1 MVTIKQLRT
10 RRQELASFEGNLSKG
25 EREQLAT
32 IARFL
37 NEYDSH
43 AWKRENSI
51 ARRTAE
57 NIVKVFEAPTLSA
70 THQNKYNMAGKIARE
85 LGRLLAPRVYSGVH
99 GHPLFEDM
107 FEGYILYHVIPTMVE
122 RFNFILEHQ
131 KEVEA
136 YYGDLDHHLKR
147 IVNEDRLKVAYI
159 RDICTCSDKD
169 KFILVLD
176 SRKSYKCYFHI
187 RVINKDLTL
196 KKCLEK
202 GYDLEHDGLG
212 NNYVITA
219 HFGKLDEFSEAKAAL
234 YRAAD
239 IEHVYRLIES
249 MYLELKGE

>member
-70 THQNKYNMAGKIARE
+70 DHQKKYNMAGKIAKE

-107 FEGYILYHVIPTMVE
+107 FEGYTLYHVIPTMIE
-122 RFNFILEHQ
+122 RFNFIWEHQ

-136 YYGDLDHHLKR
+136 SYGDLDYHLKR
-147 IVNEDRLKVAYI
+147 IVNEDQLKVAYI

-176 SRKSYKCYFHI
+176 SRRSFLHI
-187 RVINKDLTL
+187 RVIDKDLTL
-196 KKCLEK
+196 KKCSEK
-202 GYDLEHDGLG
+202 GYNLEHDGLG

-219 HFGKLDEFSEAKAAL
+219 PFGELDEFSQAKAAL

-239 IEHVYRLIES
+239 IEHVYGLIES